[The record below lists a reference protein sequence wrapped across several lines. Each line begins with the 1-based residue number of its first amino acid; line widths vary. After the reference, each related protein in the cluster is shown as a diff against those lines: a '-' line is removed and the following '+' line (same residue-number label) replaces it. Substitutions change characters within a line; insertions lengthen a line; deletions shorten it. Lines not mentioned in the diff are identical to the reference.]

1 MDKNRFEE
9 LVTKKLSEEINS
21 SEIQELEVYLN
32 DKFYRDHFKWIQEKW
47 LQAEPKETFQFN
59 QERGLQLLR
68 DKINHSKEKQ
78 IPLQKPKARKLA
90 PWWYAAASVILLFAI
105 GLVFKNE
112 LYQIAYQYEIAY
124 NSYDSPLG
132 ERTQVILP
140 DSSIVY
146 LQSNSKI
153 SIPLNFEDNRSVKL
167 TGEAFFDVVKNDL
180 RPFQIETKNQVTTV
194 LGTSFNIRSNPEH
207 PDRVSVK
214 TGKVN
219 VMVKNSNQEI
229 NIIPGQQITVEDNQL
244 NVTSFSNQDE
254 LFGWIEG
261 KLVFDKA
268 SVNTIKSKIESWY
281 GVKVKLG
288 NLDSTAIQLTGTYHN
303 TSLDD
308 LLKLISY
315 STDLRYK
322 ANDKEVLLFQ

>member
-1 MDKNRFEE
+1 MDENKFEE

-21 SEIQELEVYLN
+21 SENQELEDYLK
-32 DKFYRDHFKWIQEKW
+32 DKLYQDRFKWIQEKW
-47 LQAEPKETFQFN
+47 FQAEPQKTFQFN

-68 DKINHSKEKQ
+68 DKINNYNEQH
-78 IPLQKPKARKLA
+78 IPLQKPKARKFA
-90 PWWYAAASVILLFAI
+90 TWYAAASVIFFLAI
-105 GLVFKNE
+105 GLLFKNE

-124 NSYDSPLG
+124 NSYESPLG
-132 ERTQVILP
+132 ERTQIVLP

-153 SIPLNFEDNRSVKL
+153 SIPLNFETKRLVKL

-180 RPFQIETKNQVTTV
+180 KPFQIETKDQVTTV
-194 LGTSFNIRSNPEH
+194 LGTSFNICSNLKY
-207 PDRVSVK
+207 PDMVSVK
-214 TGKVN
+214 TGRVN
-219 VMVKNSNQEI
+219 VMVKKSKQEI
-229 NIIPGQQITVEDNQL
+229 NITPGQQITVVNNQL
-244 NVTSFSNQDE
+244 KLTSFSNQDA

-268 SVNTIKSKIESWY
+268 SVNTIKSKIENWY
-281 GVKVKLG
+281 GVKVNLG
-288 NLDSTAIQLTGTYHN
+288 NLDSAAIQLTGTYFD

-315 STDLRYK
+315 STDIRYK
-322 ANDKEVLLFQ
+322 VNGKEVLLYQ